1 MKHFVFRLDANARIG
16 AGHLMRCMTIANE
29 LDQKFYRCY
38 FICSGLIQPLQ
49 ALITDKGYKF
59 YIEDNENNILKI
71 IENLKPD
78 YLIIDHYGIDAKFE
92 SSAYSLTKHMLVI
105 DDMANRTHFCDLL
118 LDQSPL
124 RSEADYKQ
132 IINPDCKLL
141 LGPDYA
147 LIRPGFRQLRKTKI
161 TSWEKGLI
169 SFGGSDP
176 YNITLLILKA
186 LDSQLEVKKIKWTI
200 IAGAAN
206 KHWKSLKDFTKYS
219 QMDITLINQ
228 TNQVAMVMANH
239 DFAIGAAGSMAWE
252 RSCIGLPSLTIP
264 IEDNQRVGI
273 EHIKHFS
280 LGQTLEV
287 SEITSSVLLTTLKTL
302 EHRANDYLK
311 RNQALVDGYGVD
323 RLSKLLTRNI

>member
-16 AGHLMRCMTIANE
+16 TGHLMRCLTIANE
-29 LDQKFYRCY
+29 LDQNLCSCH
-38 FICSGLIQPLQ
+38 FICSELIQPLRS
-49 ALITDKGYKF
+49 LITGNGYKF

-92 SSAYSLTKHMLVI
+92 SRVYSLTKHMLVI

-132 IINPDCKLL
+132 IINPECKLL

-147 LIRPGFRQLRKTKI
+147 LIRPEFRQLRKSKI

-219 QMDITLINQ
+219 QMDITLIKQ
-228 TNQVAMVMANH
+228 TNQIAGLMSNH
-239 DFAIGAAGSMAWE
+239 DFAFGAAGTMAWE
-252 RSCIGLPSLTIP
+252 RACIGLPSITFSIA
-264 IEDNQRVGI
+264 ENQRFGI
-273 EHIKHFS
+273 EVIRHFD
-280 LGQTLEV
+280 LGETLDV
-287 SEITSSVLLTTLKTL
+287 PEITSNKLMVTMNRLKNKANNYL
-302 EHRANDYLK
+302 HRNH
-311 RNQALVDGYGVD
+311 ALVDGLGVK
-323 RLSKLLTRNI
+323 RLIAKLNIY